1 MKPRRKVLPSPNDP
15 PLELRSW
22 HDNAVHAFHL
32 TDVNPEWG
40 MSTLTLDIDHII
52 EWIKKPQTYDF
63 RVAPA
68 LLRFYGVFALKFT
81 LDYSIGPIAVT
92 PFQIDRIERSPVDN
106 PNADSSSIQSFR
118 WTIPVNSPRGEL
130 TFEANDWSLAFTGPA
145 VLSKSQVLT
154 RPTSHVDV

>member
-1 MKPRRKVLPSPNDP
+1 MKSRRKVLPSITDP

-32 TDVNPEWG
+32 TEVNSEHG
-40 MSTLTLDIDHII
+40 TSTLTLDIDHII
-52 EWIKKPQTYDF
+52 EWIKKPKIYEF
-63 RVAPA
+63 RIAPA

-92 PFQIDRIERSPVDN
+92 PFQIDRIDRSPVDN
-106 PNADSSSIQSFR
+106 SYADSSSTPSFR

-130 TFEANDWSLAFTGPA
+130 TFEAYDWSLRFTGPS
-145 VLSKSQVLT
+145 VLSRSQVLN
-154 RPTSHVDV
+154 RSTSHVDV